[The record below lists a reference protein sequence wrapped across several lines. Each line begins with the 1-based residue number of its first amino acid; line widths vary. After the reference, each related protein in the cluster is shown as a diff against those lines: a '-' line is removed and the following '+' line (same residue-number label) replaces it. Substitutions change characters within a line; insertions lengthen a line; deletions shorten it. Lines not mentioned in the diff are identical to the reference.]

1 MIGLVLLLVVSSCVT
16 GQRGDSVWNCSVVDR
31 FVPGAGVSYV
41 AINCTGA
48 PAVGSSMSWR
58 VGPTVFHLVQANLSA
73 VSVSAVTADP
83 KAKLQIVPEMMPPGA
98 LAGINGGYFWEVLN
112 KHFFDD
118 VCFFVSGLLCG
129 GLAR

>member
-1 MIGLVLLLVVSSCVT
+1 MLLLLLVLLGCVG

-48 PAVGSSMSWR
+48 PAPGSSMSWR
-58 VGPTVFHLVQANLSA
+58 VGPTVFHLVSANLSA
-73 VSVSAVTADP
+73 VQVTAVTADP
-83 KAKLQIVPEMMPPGA
+83 AAKLQTVPEMLPQGA

-112 KHFFDD
+112 KRFLDN
-118 VCFFVSGLLCG
+118 VCFFVSLVLVCS
-129 GLAR
+129 RIC